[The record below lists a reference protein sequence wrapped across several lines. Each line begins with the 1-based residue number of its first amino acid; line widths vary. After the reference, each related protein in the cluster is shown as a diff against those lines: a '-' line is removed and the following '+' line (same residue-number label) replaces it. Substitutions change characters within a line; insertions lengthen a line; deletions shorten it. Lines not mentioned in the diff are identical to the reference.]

1 MLFSNN
7 IKFQTCVKAAEAY
20 AAMAKLTR
28 VCPKEVYDQKMQ
40 SLEAPSD
47 LISTLCGSF
56 NAQICVTDSISTY
69 WNQLAT
75 QFNGKAI
82 GDTIEQ
88 NFNTAVNQL
97 SSIAKSVGQSLN
109 EQRIP
114 ERFASGLE
122 SIQNT
127 FNDRAKEVS
136 KVVAPSRDVNR
147 YSIVGEK
154 DPAASG
160 VDELV
165 DSFFPSVEI
174 VQKEPAVPVEDTTTT
189 TKKVISS
196 APNRFP
202 FMDWF
207 QSGYERASTFM
218 KGIGKGAAG
227 GVNSGPETPKGSD
240 NPYSNNPQ

>member
-1 MLFSNN
+1 MRSNN

-28 VCPKEVYDQKMQ
+28 MCSKEVYDQKIQ
-40 SLEAPSD
+40 SLESPTD
-47 LISTLCGSF
+47 LISTLCANF
-56 NAQICVTDSISTY
+56 NAQTCVTDSISTY
-69 WNQLAT
+69 WNTLAT
-75 QFNGKAI
+75 NFNGKAI

-88 NFNTAVNQL
+88 NFNSAVDQL
-97 SSIAKSVGQSLN
+97 SSIAKSVGTSFN

-114 ERFASGLE
+114 ERFAD
-122 SIQNT
+122 SIQSFQNS
-127 FNDRAKEVS
+127 FNDRAKDVS
-136 KVVAPSRDVNR
+136 KIISPNRDVNR

-174 VQKEPAVPVEDTTTT
+174 IEKETVPATTEDP
-189 TKKVISS
+189 KKVITN

-207 QSGYERASTFM
+207 QSGYDRASTFM

-227 GVNSGPETPKGSD
+227 TNANDASQRSD
-240 NPYSNNPQ
+240 NPYSLI